1 MDEKRQRIRKKRRIR
16 NLVSIGYCLLQL
28 LLVVAAFRG
37 GGKLLELL
45 FPKTPPVSADYEMT
59 PDEEP
64 GEEHTGPVVCI
75 DAGHGG
81 KDNGS
86 DCKGRYE
93 KDDNLKIALAVAAYL
108 KEKNVTVVMTRETD
122 VFLKLSE
129 RCDVANE
136 AGADYLISLHRNDG
150 EGRGVETWVRSDA
163 NEETKSLAER
173 IMKGLSDAGVQKD
186 RGVKRGTQKGSD
198 GDYYLNLNS
207 KMPSCIVELGFINN
221 DNDNKLFDDQLERY
235 AAAIGDAV
243 LAVYG
248 EFGAPSD
255 NTPSAGGTP
264 SDDGAASAGAA
275 SSGDNTPSA
284 GAASSEDNAPS
295 DDGAASA
302 GTASSEDNTP
312 SAGGGQAAHT
322 QIANVEQLDAVGRD
336 WGLGSHTDE
345 WNRPLDAIAAQEEY
359 GDKSALFIKENE
371 KTIYLTVD
379 EGYEYGFS
387 ESILNTL
394 KEKGVKAVF
403 FVTEP
408 YAKEQPELVKRMIDE
423 GHVVGNHSVTHP
435 SKGLPSQTLAEQKEE
450 VMGNH
455 AYIKENFDYEMR
467 LFRYPAGKFSEQ
479 SLALVNNCNYTSVFW
494 SFAYLDYD
502 VNNQPDAAESLKKL
516 VDKLHP
522 GAIYL
527 LHGESETNTEIL
539 GDFID
544 AAREQ
549 GYTFGTL

>member
-86 DCKGRYE
+86 DYKGRYE
-93 KDDNLKIALAVAAYL
+93 KDDNLKIALAVADYL

-248 EFGAPSD
+248 EFGESATGTPSD
-255 NTPSAGGTP
+255 NTPSAGG
-264 SDDGAASAGAA
+264 
-275 SSGDNTPSA
+275 
-284 GAASSEDNAPS
+284 APS
-295 DDGAASA
+295 EDGAASA
-302 GTASSEDNTP
+302 GTASSEDN
-312 SAGGGQAAHT
+312 SQGQAAHT
-322 QIANVEQLDAVGRD
+322 QIANVEQLDAAGRD

>member
-1 MDEKRQRIRKKRRIR
+1 MDEKRHRIRKKRRIR

-28 LLVVAAFRG
+28 LLVLAAFRG
-37 GGKLLELL
+37 CGKLLELL
-45 FPKTPPVSADYEMT
+45 VPKTPPVLADYDMT
-59 PDEEP
+59 PDEDSPKEQA
-64 GEEHTGPVVCI
+64 GLVVCI

-86 DCKGRYE
+86 DYKGRYE

-129 RCDVANE
+129 RCDAANQ

-163 NEETKSLAER
+163 DEETKSLAER
-173 IMKGLSDAGVQKD
+173 IMKELNEAGVQKD

-198 GDYYLNLNS
+198 GDYYVNLNS
-207 KMPSCIVELGFINN
+207 DMPSCIVELGFINN
-221 DNDNKLFDDQLERY
+221 DNDNKLFDDQLKQY

-248 EFGAPSD
+248 EFGAS
-255 NTPSAGGTP
+255 SAGDVSP
-264 SDDGAASAGAA
+264 ADDVSPVDDVSPADDA
-275 SSGDNTPSA
+275 SSK
-284 GAASSEDNAPS
+284 DNAPS
-295 DDGAASA
+295 ADGVAPADGASTA
-302 GTASSEDNTP
+302 GT
-312 SAGGGQAAHT
+312 GQTERT
-322 QIANVEQLDAVGRD
+322 QIANIEQLDAAGRD

-345 WNRPLDAIAAQEEY
+345 RNRPMDALAAQEEY
-359 GDKSALFIKENE
+359 GDMSALFIGENE
-371 KTIYLTVD
+371 KTIYLTID

-394 KEKGVKAVF
+394 KEKAVKAVF

-408 YAKEQPELVKRMIDE
+408 YAKQQPELVKRMIAE

-435 SKGLPSQTLAEQKEE
+435 SEGLPSQTLAEQKEE
-450 VMGNH
+450 IMGNH
-455 AYIKENFDYEMR
+455 AYIKENFDYEMH
-467 LFRYPAGKFSEQ
+467 LFRYPTGRFSEQ

-494 SFAYLDYD
+494 GFAYLDYD

-516 VDKLHP
+516 KDKLHP

-527 LHGESETNTEIL
+527 LHGESETNTKIL